1 MAGAG
6 PAPVAVRH
14 VASSTG
20 TSDSARQASQQAPG
34 QIATLIVPADVA
46 WNEATHAAPALPVTP
61 PAAVGDDAIAHAVAA
76 LRSGRP
82 AALLLRGPV
91 LRGRGLVAAGRIAR
105 ATGARLLCDTF
116 APRLERGA
124 GRVVIERLPYFA
136 EQLVDTLTPLEHL
149 LLVGSTPPVAF
160 FASPGKASW
169 CSPDGCRI
177 DVLSQDE
184 LGARRHRVGEVDLQ
198 HRQPV
203 HRGEHVVR
211 SIVREQL
218 GPDREASCVVTGQ
231 RERGRRCARL
241 CRAPLR
247 RSPVV
252 DRRSADDAGEHLA
265 QQRDATGDVT
275 VHRHVH
281 REAVDAE

>member
-1 MAGAG
+1 MRNHRRGSDQGSEVVVVAGAG

-14 VASSTG
+14 VASSTC

-61 PAAVGDDAIAHAVAA
+61 PAAVGDNAIAHAVAA

-82 AALLLRGPV
+82 AALLLRGPA

-105 ATGARLLCDTF
+105 ATGVRLLCDTF
-116 APRLERGA
+116 APRLECGA

-160 FASPGKASW
+160 FASPGEASW

-184 LGARRHRVGEVDLQ
+184 LGATAL
-198 HRQPV
+198 
-203 HRGEHVVR
+203 VR
-211 SIVREQL
+211 STCSNDNPCTAASTSSGRSSVSSWARIARRRVSSRDSASA
-218 GPDREASCVVTGQ
+218 GVDAPDFAELRFVAAMSSTAGQ
-231 RERGRRCARL
+231 RTTREST
-241 CRAPLR
+241 
-247 RSPVV
+247 SP
-252 DRRSADDAGEHLA
+252 SN
-265 QQRDATGDVT
+265 VT
-275 VHRHVH
+275 RPGT
-281 REAVDAE
+281 